1 MFLWAERA
9 VMVRGGKTVFRF
21 LTLAVVCSLALE
33 LLVCNYRSVESLFLS
48 GGGADI
54 STGGAVL
61 SPDAPE
67 AEFSG
72 LDVDAGNMRLSLES
86 DSACRI
92 LVYVKD
98 EGNSEWFLMPPSI
111 EVGAGSAD
119 CYTELHPAGN
129 LHAIKIALPDDAKAE
144 VSLEGLA
151 FNVIWPLSISWKRLL
166 VFFVAVSLVF
176 VFRPKSR
183 IYEVSF
189 SSCKKPMAV
198 FVCLQVGAVL
208 AMGIVSPY
216 GRAVQGLANHEQYY
230 DLAVSLS
237 RGEVYLESEPSR
249 QLLEMDNPY
258 DYQARGER
266 GVPFYWD
273 RAFHEGKYYVY
284 FGVLPALL
292 FHLPYYLVTGGS
304 FPNWIGV
311 LLCCAVFVAGLSKFL
326 WEVCVRW
333 FPSASFGAF
342 ALADVVLA
350 SGSWILYA
358 CYYQDLY
365 CLPIAL
371 GLACLVW
378 GLSFWIRA
386 TTRVGELD
394 VKAAVV
400 GSFLVALTLLC
411 RPQLFLGTVLGI
423 VLVAPYVV
431 EHDRKKR
438 ASFLKGIALALLP
451 FVAVFLFAGW
461 YNAARFG
468 SPFDFGANYN
478 LTSNDMT
485 QRGFVLDRIPL
496 AVFHYLF
503 QLPLVSL
510 PFPFLCEEPIYTGV
524 YMGNTICSTMYGGIF
539 ALSPL
544 LLWLFAFPF
553 AAGNLKAKGVFG
565 FSFLSSLAAVVLVA
579 FDAEAAG
586 ILPRYFC
593 DFGFFCAVAAAIAF
607 LSCFEAYRPSPFA
620 ALAKEGGG
628 AHAAD
633 DGGVVVAG
641 RGLSSPLPDTGLRLY
656 AMWRMLLQA
665 SVAVAFLSCAIMVL
679 WILVQPA
686 GPA

>member
-1 MFLWAERA
+1 MEGL
-9 VMVRGGKTVFRF
+9 VLVRDRKTAFRF
-21 LTLAVVCSLALE
+21 LTLAIVCSLALE
-33 LLVCNYRSVESLFLS
+33 LLVYNYRSVESLLLS

-54 STGGAVL
+54 STGDVVL

-67 AEFSG
+67 VEFSG

-98 EGNSEWFLMPPSI
+98 EGNSEWFLMPSSI

-129 LHAIKIALPDDAKAE
+129 LHAIKLALPDDAKAE

-151 FNVIWPLSISWKRLL
+151 FNMIWPFSISWKRLL
-166 VFFVAVSLVF
+166 VFFVVASLVF
-176 VFRPKSR
+176 AFRPKSR
-183 IYEVSF
+183 IYEAPF
-189 SSCKKPMAV
+189 SSCKKLIV
-198 FVCLQVGAVL
+198 VLVCLQVGAVL
-208 AMGIVSPY
+208 AMGVVSPY
-216 GRAVQGLANHEQYY
+216 GRAVQRLANHEQYY

-237 RGEVYLESEPSR
+237 RGEVSLESEPSP
-249 QLLEMDNPY
+249 QLLAMDNPY
-258 DYQARGER
+258 DFQAREEQD
-266 GVPFYWD
+266 VPFYWD

-284 FGVLPALL
+284 FGMLPALL
-292 FHLPYYLVTGGS
+292 FHLPFYLVTGGS

-326 WEVCVRW
+326 WEVCSRW
-333 FPSASFGAF
+333 FPSISFGVF
-342 ALADVVLA
+342 ALANIVLA

-386 TTRVGELD
+386 TARAGELD
-394 VKAAVV
+394 VRKAIV
-400 GSFLVALTLLC
+400 GSSLVALTLLC
-411 RPQLFLGTVLGI
+411 RPQLFVGAALGI
-423 VLVAPYVV
+423 VLVAPYMV
-431 EHDRKKR
+431 ERDRKKR
-438 ASFLKGIALALLP
+438 RSFLRGIALALLP
-451 FVAVFLFAGW
+451 FVIVFLLAGW

-468 SPFDFGANYN
+468 SPLDFGANYN

-496 AVFHYLF
+496 AVFHYIF
-503 QLPLVSL
+503 QLPLVSPL
-510 PFPFLCEEPIYTGV
+510 FPFLCEEPIYVGV
-524 YMGNTICSTMYGGIF
+524 YMGNTIYSTMYGGILV
-539 ALSPL
+539 LSPL
-544 LLWLFAFPF
+544 LLWLFALPF
-553 AAGNLKAKGVFG
+553 AAGNLKDKGAFG
-565 FSFLSSLAAVVLVA
+565 FSFLSLLAAVVLVA

-593 DFGFFCAVAAAIAF
+593 DFGFFFAIAAVAVF
-607 LSCFEAYRPSPFA
+607 LACFETYRPNPSA
-620 ALAKEGGG
+620 ALAKEEV
-628 AHAAD
+628 
-633 DGGVVVAG
+633 DGGSAMVAG
-641 RGLSSPLPDTGLRLY
+641 RGLSPAPSNTGLRLC

-665 SVAVAFLSCAIMVL
+665 SVAAALLSCVIMVL
-679 WILVQPA
+679 WIFVQPA
-686 GPA
+686 GPT